1 MDVRR
6 VVTGYANG
14 NKSVV
19 VADGP
24 ATNHYE
30 MKSLPGFARTI
41 LWSTNSPA
49 RYPAGEDPAPSV
61 TNLHPEPGETRC
73 LLLTLPPDSSMG
85 SKDFDPQAF
94 FAEGLEH
101 CAGIFERMEPDH
113 PGMHQTDSVDYVMV
127 VDGEVWL
134 ELDNGE
140 TTRLQQHDFVIQNG
154 TRHGWRNKSSA
165 PATILAILIGA
176 RRRDA

>member
-1 MDVRR
+1 MDIRR

-30 MKSLPGFARTI
+30 MKSLPGFARTV
-41 LWSTNSPA
+41 LWSTNAPVH
-49 RYPAGEDPAPSV
+49 YPAGEDPTPSV

-73 LLLTLPPDSSMG
+73 LLLTVPPDTAMARE
-85 SKDFDPQAF
+85 DFDPQAF

-101 CAGIFERMEPDH
+101 CAGIFERMEPDNA
-113 PGMHQTDSVDYVMV
+113 GMHQTDSVDYVMV
-127 VDGEVWL
+127 VDGEIWL
-134 ELDNGE
+134 ELDGGE
-140 TTRLQQHDFVIQNG
+140 MTRLQKNDFVIQNG
-154 TRHGWRNKSSA
+154 TRHAWHNKSSA
-165 PATILAILIGA
+165 SATILAILIGA
-176 RRRDA
+176 RRRGA